1 MRAKAL
7 LSQSQSSH
15 TTHVLFIINLPVQ
28 VAQSSFVG
36 FQGDPWVSCHI
47 DELRPGEKGAI
58 TLEGAQGVAVSE
70 LFYGGMERKPLRY
83 ERQESDFTR
92 NVEGMV
98 FEHMM
103 STENEENWEQEEE
116 EHEEVEEET
125 KYKLKVEEM
134 MDIDIEGGEE
144 EDEEDE
150 KVDKEE
156 IENME
161 EEAAET
167 GSEENGKGET
177 KETES
182 EVSSEE
188 EQERTGSEENEKM
201 GEDET
206 RSEKISEEE
215 ESENSEVEQDM
226 KETEDREK
234 SGDMQVEDIEDDL
247 SSSYSTQTPEEHMYD
262 KEKVRNSPNDV
273 EITESVNA
281 MSQRIKTYSD
291 MYKQCVRLNSC
302 IQAAASRLQDS
313 NKQRATERVHLLI
326 NIIPRKPVFPLGTYN
341 ILASVPGLPCLCVY
355 CARYQL
361 CVCVC
366 VCVCDLAEIVVVCII
381 YLNVMISLEL
391 RLHNY
396 IIHV

>member
-7 LSQSQSSH
+7 LNQSQSSH

-70 LFYGGMERKPLRY
+70 LFYGGMERKPLQY

-116 EHEEVEEET
+116 EHEVEEET
-125 KYKLKVEEM
+125 TYKEKVEEM
-134 MDIDIEGGEE
+134 MEIVIEGGEE
-144 EDEEDE
+144 EGEEDE
-150 KVDKEE
+150 KVVEIEE
-156 IENME
+156 EENME

-177 KETES
+177 KETGS

-188 EQERTGSEENEKM
+188 EQEKTGSEVSSEEEQEKTGSEVNEKT
-201 GEDET
+201 GEDEA

-226 KETEDREK
+226 KETGDREK
-234 SGDMQVEDIEDDL
+234 SGDMQVEDDL
-247 SSSYSTQTPEEHMYD
+247 SSSYSTQTPEEHMDD

-273 EITESVNA
+273 EITASVNT
-281 MSQRIKTYSD
+281 MSQRMKTYSD

-302 IQAAASRLQDS
+302 VQAAASRLQVS

-341 ILASVPGLPCLCVY
+341 LLASVPGVPCLCVY
-355 CARYQL
+355 CA
-361 CVCVC
+361 
-366 VCVCDLAEIVVVCII
+366 
-381 YLNVMISLEL
+381 
-391 RLHNY
+391 H
-396 IIHV
+396 

>member
-7 LSQSQSSH
+7 LNQSQGSH

-70 LFYGGMERKPLRY
+70 LFYGGLERKPLQY

-92 NVEGMV
+92 NAEGMV
-98 FEHMM
+98 FEHMI

-116 EHEEVEEET
+116 EHEEVEKET
-125 KYKLKVEEM
+125 TYKEKIEEM
-134 MDIDIEGGEE
+134 MEIDIEGGEE
-144 EDEEDE
+144 DEEV
-150 KVDKEE
+150 VDKQE
-156 IENME
+156 IEEEENM

-177 KETES
+177 KETGS

-188 EQERTGSEENEKM
+188 EQEKTGSEVSNEEEQEKTGSEVSNEEEQEKTGSEENEKTE
-201 GEDET
+201 EDEA

-215 ESENSEVEQDM
+215 ERENSEVEQDM

-247 SSSYSTQTPEEHMYD
+247 SSSYSTQTSEKQMDD

-273 EITESVNA
+273 EITASVNT
-281 MSQRIKTYSD
+281 MSQRMKTYSD

-341 ILASVPGLPCLCVY
+341 LLASVPGLPCLCVY
-355 CARYQL
+355 CAR
-361 CVCVC
+361 
-366 VCVCDLAEIVVVCII
+366 
-381 YLNVMISLEL
+381 
-391 RLHNY
+391 
-396 IIHV
+396 

>member
-7 LSQSQSSH
+7 LNQSQSSH

-58 TLEGAQGVAVSE
+58 TLEGAQGLAVSE
-70 LFYGGMERKPLRY
+70 LFYGGLERKPLQY

-98 FEHMM
+98 FEHMI
-103 STENEENWEQEEE
+103 STENEENGEQEEE
-116 EHEEVEEET
+116 EHEEVEKET
-125 KYKLKVEEM
+125 TYKEKIEEM
-134 MDIDIEGGEE
+134 MEIDIEGGEE
-144 EDEEDE
+144 EDE
-150 KVDKEE
+150 KVVDKEE
-156 IENME
+156 IEEEENME

-177 KETES
+177 KETGS

-188 EQERTGSEENEKM
+188 EQEKTGSEVSNEEEQEKTGSEENEKTE
-201 GEDET
+201 EDEA

-215 ESENSEVEQDM
+215 ESENSKVEQDM
-226 KETEDREK
+226 KETEYREK
-234 SGDMQVEDIEDDL
+234 SGDMHDL
-247 SSSYSTQTPEEHMYD
+247 SSSYSTQTSKEHMDD
-262 KEKVRNSPNDV
+262 KEIVRNSPNDV

-341 ILASVPGLPCLCVY
+341 LLASVPGVPCLCVY
-355 CARYQL
+355 CAR
-361 CVCVC
+361 
-366 VCVCDLAEIVVVCII
+366 
-381 YLNVMISLEL
+381 
-391 RLHNY
+391 
-396 IIHV
+396 

>member
-36 FQGDPWVSCHI
+36 FQGHPWVSCHI

-70 LFYGGMERKPLRY
+70 LFYGGLERKSLQY

-98 FEHMM
+98 FEHMI

-116 EHEEVEEET
+116 EHEEVEEQT
-125 KYKLKVEEM
+125 TYKEKIEEM
-134 MDIDIEGGEE
+134 MVIDIEGGEE
-144 EDEEDE
+144 EDEMGEE
-150 KVDKEE
+150 VDKEE
-156 IENME
+156 IEEEENME

-177 KETES
+177 KEAGS

-188 EQERTGSEENEKM
+188 EQEKTGSEVSSEEEQEKTGSEVNEKT
-201 GEDET
+201 GEDEA

-247 SSSYSTQTPEEHMYD
+247 SSSYSTQTPEEHMDD

-273 EITESVNA
+273 EITASVNT
-281 MSQRIKTYSD
+281 MSQRMKTYSD

-326 NIIPRKPVFPLGTYN
+326 NIIPRKPIFPLGTYN
-341 ILASVPGLPCLCVY
+341 NILASIPGLPCLCVY

-361 CVCVC
+361 CVC
-366 VCVCDLAEIVVVCII
+366 DLAEIVVVCII
-381 YLNVMISLEL
+381 YT
-391 RLHNY
+391 
-396 IIHV
+396 

>member
-7 LSQSQSSH
+7 LNQSQGSH

-70 LFYGGMERKPLRY
+70 LFYGGLERKPLQY

-92 NVEGMV
+92 NAEGMV
-98 FEHMM
+98 FEHMI

-116 EHEEVEEET
+116 EHEEVEKET
-125 KYKLKVEEM
+125 TYKEKIEEM
-134 MDIDIEGGEE
+134 MEIDIEGGEE
-144 EDEEDE
+144 DEEV
-150 KVDKEE
+150 VDKQEMEE
-156 IENME
+156 EENM

-177 KETES
+177 KETGS

-188 EQERTGSEENEKM
+188 EQEKTGSEVSNEEEQEKTGSEVSNEEEQEKTGSEENEKTE
-201 GEDET
+201 EDEA

-215 ESENSEVEQDM
+215 ERENSEVEQDM

-247 SSSYSTQTPEEHMYD
+247 SSSYSTQTSEKQMD
-262 KEKVRNSPNDV
+262 NKEKVRNSPNDV
-273 EITESVNA
+273 EITASVNT
-281 MSQRIKTYSD
+281 MSQRMKTYSD

-341 ILASVPGLPCLCVY
+341 LLASVPGLPCLCVY
-355 CARYQL
+355 CAR
-361 CVCVC
+361 
-366 VCVCDLAEIVVVCII
+366 
-381 YLNVMISLEL
+381 
-391 RLHNY
+391 
-396 IIHV
+396 

>member
-70 LFYGGMERKPLRY
+70 LFYGGLERKPLQY

-98 FEHMM
+98 FEHMI

-125 KYKLKVEEM
+125 TYKEKIEEM
-134 MDIDIEGGEE
+134 MEIDIEGGEE
-144 EDEEDE
+144 DEEV
-150 KVDKEE
+150 VDKQE
-156 IENME
+156 IEEEENM

-177 KETES
+177 KETGS

-188 EQERTGSEENEKM
+188 EQEKTGNEENEKV
-201 GEDET
+201 GEDEAQ
-206 RSEKISEEE
+206 SERISEG
-215 ESENSEVEQDM
+215 ENSEVEQDM

-247 SSSYSTQTPEEHMYD
+247 SSSYSTQTSEEHMDD
-262 KEKVRNSPNDV
+262 KEIVRNSPNDV
-273 EITESVNA
+273 EITASVNT
-281 MSQRIKTYSD
+281 MSQRMKTYSD

-341 ILASVPGLPCLCVY
+341 LLASVPGLPCLCVY
-355 CARYQL
+355 CAR
-361 CVCVC
+361 
-366 VCVCDLAEIVVVCII
+366 
-381 YLNVMISLEL
+381 
-391 RLHNY
+391 
-396 IIHV
+396 